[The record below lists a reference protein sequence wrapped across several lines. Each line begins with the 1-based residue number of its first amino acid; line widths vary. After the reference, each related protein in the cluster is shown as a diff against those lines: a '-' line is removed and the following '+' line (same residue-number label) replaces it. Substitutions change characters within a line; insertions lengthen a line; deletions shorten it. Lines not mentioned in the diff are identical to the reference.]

1 MFADGGHD
9 ILTRQQRLCSE
20 RTADVVIVQS
30 GVEQRQLARRVPQAG
45 DIRRLQEIDGDLDAF
60 EDVKEGRARGR
71 ALKGTGRD
79 RSALFWPPS
88 EVFQGYLVPISS
100 NCLGAADACPELQ
113 PAYEDG

>member
-71 ALKGTGRD
+71 ALKGSRQGSER
-79 RSALFWPPS
+79 PS
-88 EVFQGYLVPISS
+88 LATERGFPRLPGS
-100 NCLGAADACPELQ
+100 NILQLSWCRRRLPRTAASV
-113 PAYEDG
+113 